1 MPSDG
6 KEYVSQFPNANQEKY
21 SDMREAVKGANVL
34 YVTRVQKERFEDLNE
49 YEKVKWA
56 YVVDAALSVMPHQ
69 ILLLCILYHECM
81 R

>member
-6 KEYVSQFPNANQEKY
+6 KEYVSQFSNAKQEEY

-49 YEKVKWA
+49 YEKVKGA
-56 YVVDAALSVMPHQ
+56 
-69 ILLLCILYHECM
+69 
-81 R
+81 